1 MKSILI
7 CLHNTYNKSILSN
20 IFQVMTMKNHGD
32 FQNTTVHHTTSTAVA
47 DSRNKSPTSLP
58 QTSKITGRF
67 RQQKVKSMDFD
78 PGSAGIF
85 MSAPSKNH
93 DEIFDLGVEDED
105 LFEHHHHRHVD
116 SSDKREL
123 ADDFDEDSGTILK
136 YFFDFLKEEI
146 G

>member
-1 MKSILI
+1 
-7 CLHNTYNKSILSN
+7 
-20 IFQVMTMKNHGD
+20 MKNHGD

-123 ADDFDEDSGTILK
+123 ADDFDEDSGTTK
-136 YFFDFLKEEI
+136 YFFFFFLI
-146 G
+146 F